1 MKASGTRK
9 RKFPMNLPTRRLLLR
24 LIIASL
30 SITATLGII
39 VTLWNGL
46 GDTGAKIISNAMD
59 VDVASVLALCCA
71 GPAKSALHP
80 AVQLSGLLSAFIGLA
95 TRIYIT
101 WWGVTSTGLED
112 GVRRAATVLL
122 ILAIASAHGQCQ
134 PALAGP
140 FPEHAPVISEQPN
153 CHTK

>member
-1 MKASGTRK
+1 MCGSSAVLTVGNMKASGTRK

-59 VDVASVLALCCA
+59 VDVASVLALSCA
-71 GPAKSALHP
+71 GPVKSATNTED
-80 AVQLSGLLSAFIGLA
+80 AAAGLDTA
-95 TRIYIT
+95 
-101 WWGVTSTGLED
+101 
-112 GVRRAATVLL
+112 
-122 ILAIASAHGQCQ
+122 
-134 PALAGP
+134 
-140 FPEHAPVISEQPN
+140 
-153 CHTK
+153 